1 MVVTP
6 IKEGL
11 RLVPGSLWL
20 ILLRTAL
27 VLVAALP
34 ALFVAA
40 AGVAIGLSAAVGLT
54 RFLSTLLYDVQ
65 PVDPVT
71 YVTAAAAVVVVS
83 LLASYVPARR
93 AAKVD
98 PMQSLRGE

>member
-1 MVVTP
+1 MALGATTQDVN
-6 IKEGL
+6 
-11 RLVPGSLWL
+11 RLV
-20 ILLRTAL
+20 LRHGGM
-27 VLVAALP
+27 
-34 ALFVAA
+34 VAA

-71 YVTAAAAVVVVS
+71 YVTAAAAVVAVS

-98 PMQSLRGE
+98 PMQSLRGD